1 MVVAREVTSQTIKHG
16 HATATSVI
24 VELLVATAGTATVGT
39 ATVGTAT
46 VGTATALLW

>member
-1 MVVAREVTSQTIKHG
+1 MVPTTWTRSHLKHG